1 MVACSRP
8 KLPTGSL
15 AVTRLLTRSDYERVN
30 KMTTENTTATT
41 SAEADMTPFEFAD
54 NFIKNHSTL
63 EIAEQLVLYSEQVDR
78 LQARVTAEA
87 STSDHFRQKFARL
100 ENTIEEFLK
109 SHIGDN
115 EDASVDDMKEL
126 AESLGIELTKTI
138 TIKFTAE
145 VEVEVT
151 VPIDADLDDVDE
163 NDFTVSAEFD
173 GKTDWEVQDTNINVN
188 DFEVEED

>member
-1 MVACSRP
+1 MVACYRP
-8 KLPTGSL
+8 KLPSGSL

-30 KMTTENTTATT
+30 QMTTENTTTESMPLTPIQIAEEFVKENTT
-41 SAEADMTPFEFAD
+41 STIIEEFVNHYNTIESLKQQLEYQQQETRNQRSRWASMAE
-54 NFIKNHSTL
+54 
-63 EIAEQLVLYSEQVDR
+63 
-78 LQARVTAEA
+78 
-87 STSDHFRQKFARL
+87 
-100 ENTIEEFLK
+100 TIEEFLK
-109 SHIGDN
+109 EHIKDQQV
-115 EDASVDDMKEL
+115 SIDDLKEL
-126 AESLGIELTKTI
+126 ADELEIELTKTI

-188 DFEVEED
+188 DFEVDED